1 MICHAIYTVHRPS
14 HRLIDNFLAIE
25 KMFCPN
31 DGDRIVLP
39 QELNKFE
46 NLFIFELLFRWLKLT
61 KAHKFQFHFA
71 LELTELTLIG

>member
-1 MICHAIYTVHRPS
+1 MLYIYTAHSPS
-14 HRLIDNFLAIE
+14 HGLNNNFLAIE

-31 DGDRIVLP
+31 DGDRNVPP
-39 QELNKFE
+39 QELNKFG